1 MTCVSQK
8 RSLLKLPYNLVV
20 MSYFLQSK
28 QESKPQVITHGDE
41 LTLGSTSLR
50 LHIHPG
56 SQTCDSCEPGQVQA
70 QAQQGTL
77 FVQDDEGKKVRYLPP
92 HKQTTM
98 GIEAGGNIIFFW
110 LPRHL

>member
-1 MTCVSQK
+1 
-8 RSLLKLPYNLVV
+8 

-41 LTLGSTSLR
+41 LTLGSTTLL

-77 FVQDDEGKKVRYLPP
+77 IAQDDEGKKVKYPP
-92 HKQTTM
+92 
-98 GIEAGGNIIFFW
+98 
-110 LPRHL
+110 PPPPS

>member
-1 MTCVSQK
+1 
-8 RSLLKLPYNLVV
+8 

-70 QAQQGTL
+70 QAQQETL
-77 FVQDDEGKKVRYLPP
+77 FVHDDEGKKVRYLPP
-92 HKQTTM
+92 HKQAISTY
-98 GIEAGGNIIFFW
+98 GVEAGAGGVGGGVKSFFKDCKDDVF
-110 LPRHL
+110 PM

>member
-1 MTCVSQK
+1 
-8 RSLLKLPYNLVV
+8 

-70 QAQQGTL
+70 QTQQGTL
-77 FVQDDEGKKVRYLPP
+77 FAQDDEGKKVRSSLLIN
-92 HKQTTM
+92 KLSRLM
-98 GIEAGGNIIFFW
+98 GIEAWGKIILSW
-110 LPRHL
+110 LPGHIYKDCKDDVFPM

>member
-1 MTCVSQK
+1 
-8 RSLLKLPYNLVV
+8 
-20 MSYFLQSK
+20 MSNFLQSK

-92 HKQTTM
+92 HKQAISTNGDRSWGKKHFLLAAWAPLKTAKTM
-98 GIEAGGNIIFFW
+98 FFPCNIV
-110 LPRHL
+110 

>member
-1 MTCVSQK
+1 
-8 RSLLKLPYNLVV
+8 

-41 LTLGSTSLR
+41 LTLGSTTLL

-77 FVQDDEGKKVRYLPP
+77 FAQDDEGKNVKYPP
-92 HKQTTM
+92 LINKLSRPVV
-98 GIEAGGNIIFFW
+98 IEARGKIIFFW
-110 LPRHL
+110 LPGHL

>member
-1 MTCVSQK
+1 
-8 RSLLKLPYNLVV
+8 

-41 LTLGSTSLR
+41 LTLGGSSLR

-70 QAQQGTL
+70 QAQAHAQQGTL
-77 FVQDDEGKKVRYLPP
+77 FVQDDEGKKVRYLTP
-92 HKQTTM
+92 HKQAISTY
-98 GIEAGGNIIFFW
+98 GDRSWG
-110 LPRHL
+110 

>member
-1 MTCVSQK
+1 MHFQLTCVSQK

-92 HKQTTM
+92 HKQAISTY
-98 GIEAGGNIIFFW
+98 GDRSLG
-110 LPRHL
+110 